1 MTGRRDPVRDME
13 AARAIARQAA
23 ALGGRAYYVGGFVRD
38 RLLGRENTDV
48 DIEVHG
54 LTPSQLEEI
63 LDGLGGR
70 LEMGASFGI
79 YGLKGYGL
87 DIAMPRR
94 ERAIGRGHRDFDVT
108 VDPFLGTE
116 QAARRRDFTVNAL
129 LEDVLTGR
137 VLDHFHGVRD
147 LRRGVLRHVDDRTF
161 PEDPLRVLRGGQF
174 AARFGFTVAPETIA
188 LCRGIDLS
196 ALPPERVEGELRA
209 LREENARLREALK
222 ALEPPR
228 RRPWWRFWGH

>member
-1 MTGRRDPVRDME
+1 MTGRRDQARDME

-116 QAARRRDFTVNAL
+116 QAAPAA
-129 LEDVLTGR
+129 G
-137 VLDHFHGVRD
+137 
-147 LRRGVLRHVDDRTF
+147 LRHQRPDGGRADGPGAGPF
-161 PEDPLRVLRGGQF
+161 PRCPGPAPGR
-174 AARFGFTVAPETIA
+174 AAACG
-188 LCRGIDLS
+188 
-196 ALPPERVEGELRA
+196 
-209 LREENARLREALK
+209 
-222 ALEPPR
+222 
-228 RRPWWRFWGH
+228 

>member
-1 MTGRRDPVRDME
+1 ME

-23 ALGGRAYYVGGFVRD
+23 SLGGAAYYVGGFVRD

-54 LTPSQLEEI
+54 VTPRQLAEI
-63 LDGLGGR
+63 LDGMGGR

-94 ERAIGRGHRDFDVT
+94 ERATGRGHRDFQVS

-129 LEDVLTGR
+129 MENVLTGQ
-137 VLDHFHGVRD
+137 VLDHFHGLDD
-147 LRRGVLRHVDDRTF
+147 LRRGILRHVDSRTF
-161 PEDPLRVLRGGQF
+161 PE
-174 AARFGFTVAPETIA
+174 
-188 LCRGIDLS
+188 
-196 ALPPERVEGELRA
+196 
-209 LREENARLREALK
+209 
-222 ALEPPR
+222 
-228 RRPWWRFWGH
+228 